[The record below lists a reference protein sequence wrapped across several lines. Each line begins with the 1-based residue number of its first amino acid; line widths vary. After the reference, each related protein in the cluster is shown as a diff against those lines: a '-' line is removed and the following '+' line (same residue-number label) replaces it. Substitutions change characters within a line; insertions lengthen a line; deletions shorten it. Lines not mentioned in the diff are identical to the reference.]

1 MRPRPRRGR
10 EGEWT
15 YGVLVGVGAASAP
28 AFLGLIVVVL
38 VAFAWPSIIWNGLHF
53 FTSEAWQ
60 LGNLYQGAPVV
71 RAGYKAAPGASYGMV
86 VFAVGTI
93 LSSLIA
99 LVLAVPVGI
108 GVAATLSEQ
117 AGPRLGAILGFFVEL
132 IAGVPSVVFGLW
144 GFIVLVPWIRT
155 TLGPLLVRLLGWIPF
170 FGQPVSSGAGLLA
183 SGLVLAVMILP
194 IIAAIS
200 RDALRAAP
208 LELREQGRALGLTD
222 WEVLRGLLLP
232 VAWPG
237 IVGGITL
244 ALGRALGETMAVLMV
259 SGGAL
264 GYLPQ
269 NIYSPISTVASNVVA
284 LLDSAQ
290 TDSTGMAVH
299 ALAELALVLLVITVA
314 VNALAPLAAR
324 RGHA

>member
-1 MRPRPRRGR
+1 MRRRRGR

-28 AFLGLIVVVL
+28 VILGLLTVTLI
-38 VAFAWPSIIWNGLHF
+38 AFAWPSVVWNGVHF
-53 FTSEAWQ
+53 FTSKAWQ
-60 LGNLYQGAPVV
+60 LGNLYQGQPVV
-71 RAGYKAAPGASYGMV
+71 RGGYQAAPGAEYGMV
-86 VFAVGTI
+86 VFAVGTV
-93 LSSLIA
+93 LSSILA

-117 AGPRLGAILGFFVEL
+117 AGPSLGAVLGFFVEL

-155 TLGPLLVRLLGWIPF
+155 SLGPLLERLLGWIPF
-170 FGQPVSSGAGLLA
+170 FAGPVASGAGLLA
-183 SGLVLAVMILP
+183 SGLVLAVMVLP

-200 RDALRAAP
+200 RDALQAAP
-208 LELREQGRALGLTD
+208 RELREQGRALGLTD

-237 IVGGITL
+237 ILGGITL

-259 SGGAL
+259 CGGAL
-264 GYLPQ
+264 GYLPP
-269 NIYSPISTVASNVVA
+269 NIYSPLSTVASTVVA

-290 TDSTGMAVH
+290 TDSTGMAIH
-299 ALAELALVLLVITVA
+299 ALAELALVLLIITVA

-324 RGHA
+324 RGQA

>member
-1 MRPRPRRGR
+1 
-10 EGEWT
+10 
-15 YGVLVGVGAASAP
+15 
-28 AFLGLIVVVL
+28 
-38 VAFAWPSIIWNGLHF
+38 
-53 FTSEAWQ
+53 
-60 LGNLYQGAPVV
+60 
-71 RAGYKAAPGASYGMV
+71 
-86 VFAVGTI
+86 
-93 LSSLIA
+93 
-99 LVLAVPVGI
+99 
-108 GVAATLSEQ
+108 
-117 AGPRLGAILGFFVEL
+117 
-132 IAGVPSVVFGLW
+132 
-144 GFIVLVPWIRT
+144 
-155 TLGPLLVRLLGWIPF
+155 
-170 FGQPVSSGAGLLA
+170 
-183 SGLVLAVMILP
+183 MILP